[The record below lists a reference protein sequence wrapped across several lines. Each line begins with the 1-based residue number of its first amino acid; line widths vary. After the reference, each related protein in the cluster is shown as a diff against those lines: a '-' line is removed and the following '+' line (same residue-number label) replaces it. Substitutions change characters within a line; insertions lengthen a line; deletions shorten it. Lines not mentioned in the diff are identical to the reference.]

1 MRHVVTYVFLCLGLM
16 PGAPQA
22 ATVSGQVSVMDGD
35 TLEMHGQRIRLH
47 GIDAPESPQSCHL
60 PDGKTWRCGHTA
72 ALRLRDFIGDKTV
85 TCERN
90 GQDRYGRIVAVCA
103 AGGEDLGAW
112 LVEHGWALAYARYS
126 KAYVEQQTRAAA
138 VRAGI
143 WRSRFQKPWEWRL
156 APFPYRA
163 SRRAH
168 ACHATEAE
176 AANGRGVF

>member
-1 MRHVVTYVFLCLGLM
+1 MRQVVMYVLLCLGLT
-16 PGAPQA
+16 PGTPQA
-22 ATVSGQVSVMDGD
+22 LTVSGQASVMDGD
-35 TLEMHGQRIRLH
+35 TLEMHSQRIRLH
-47 GIDAPESPQSCHL
+47 GIDAPESLQSCHL
-60 PDGKTWRCGHTA
+60 PDGRTWRCGYTA
-72 ALRLRDFIGDKTV
+72 ARRLRDFIGNKTV
-85 TCERN
+85 TCEPK

-126 KAYVEQQTRAAA
+126 QAYAAQQKRAEA

-143 WRSRFQKPWEWRL
+143 WQSRFQKPWEWRH